1 MGRCGPSPQSLDLN
15 ITRLVRECN
24 TRQLTS
30 REDLWD
36 VVQEVWRTIPAD
48 DFKKTRDREFTLFK
62 INVVRPTVDF
72 QAFKL

>member
-15 ITRLVRECN
+15 IIRLVRECN

-48 DFKKTRDREFTLFK
+48 DFKKAQDREFTLFK
-62 INVVRPTVDF
+62 INVATPTVDF